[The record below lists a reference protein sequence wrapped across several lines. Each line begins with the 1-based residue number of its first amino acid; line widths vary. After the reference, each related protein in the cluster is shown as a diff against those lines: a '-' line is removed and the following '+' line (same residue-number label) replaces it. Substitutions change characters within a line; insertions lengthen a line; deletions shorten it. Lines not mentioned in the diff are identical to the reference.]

1 MDATRNLVR
10 DVVLANTYSSLAFL
24 DLKHIDTSHRFD
36 DLGAASLD
44 IITIVSDSMREL
56 KVKVPVEQLNKLANI
71 DALIDALT
79 AAVNASRGG

>member
-1 MDATRNLVR
+1 MDVTRDMVR
-10 DVVLANTYSSLAFL
+10 DIVLANTYRSLEFL
-24 DLKHIDTSHRFD
+24 DLKDIDTSSRFD

-56 KVKVPVEQLNKLANI
+56 KVKVPVEQLNKVANI

-79 AAVNASRGG
+79 AAVNAIRGG